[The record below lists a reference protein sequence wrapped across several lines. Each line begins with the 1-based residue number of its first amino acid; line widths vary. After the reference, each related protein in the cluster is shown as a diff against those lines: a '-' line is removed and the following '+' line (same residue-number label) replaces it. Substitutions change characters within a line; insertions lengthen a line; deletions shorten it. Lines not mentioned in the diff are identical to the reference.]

1 MKNGRGTA
9 LKYLNYLLLLVPV
22 VLVMEFLHAGEAYLF
37 AASLI
42 AIVPLAAIIGRAT
55 EELAIHTGPRVGGL
69 LNATLGNAAELI
81 ITIFALKEG
90 LISIVKASIAGS
102 ILGNILLVLGLAAF
116 IGGLKYER
124 LLFNCYVSNLNTSLL
139 LMIIISLSVPAIFS
153 IPGHMSPDKLQTLSL
168 WTAVGLL
175 LIYIASMLF
184 SFKTHKHLFHV
195 EHEGQGSEW
204 SLKKSIVILFLSVL
218 AVVIMSEILVST
230 IKPATQALGI
240 SEIFVGLIL
249 IPIVGNAAEHS
260 AAIMM
265 AMKNKMNIALE
276 IAVGSSVQIALF
288 VAPVLVFLGY
298 AFGHPMNLLFN
309 TLEIACIILAI
320 VVVNNIVRDSETD
333 YLEGLIL
340 FITYVLISI
349 GFYLI

>member
-1 MKNGRGTA
+1 M
-9 LKYLNYLLLLVPV
+9 KYLNLLLLLIPAVI
-22 VLVMEFLHAGEAYLF
+22 VMEFTHANEAYIF
-37 AASLI
+37 AASLLS
-42 AIVPLAAIIGRAT
+42 IVPLAAIIGKAT
-55 EELAIHTGPRVGGL
+55 EELSIHTGPRIGGL

-81 ITIFALKEG
+81 ITIFALKAG

-102 ILGNILLVLGLAAF
+102 ILGNILLVLGLSAF

-124 LLFNCYVSNLNTSLL
+124 LQFNCYVSNLNTSLL

-153 IPGHMSPDKLQTLSL
+153 ISGHIEPDRLQTLSL

-175 LIYIASMLF
+175 LIYVASMLF

-195 EHEGQGSEW
+195 EHEGQNFEW
-204 SLKKSIVILFLSVL
+204 GLKKSVTVLFFSVA
-218 AVVIMSEILVST
+218 AVVVMSEILVET
-230 IKPATQALGI
+230 IEPATKALGL
-240 SEIFVGLIL
+240 SELFVGLIL

-260 AAIMM
+260 AAIIM
-265 AMKNKMNIALE
+265 ALKNKMNIALE

-309 TLEIACIILAI
+309 PLEIACIILAI

-340 FITYVLISI
+340 FVTYILISI
-349 GFYLI
+349 GFFLI